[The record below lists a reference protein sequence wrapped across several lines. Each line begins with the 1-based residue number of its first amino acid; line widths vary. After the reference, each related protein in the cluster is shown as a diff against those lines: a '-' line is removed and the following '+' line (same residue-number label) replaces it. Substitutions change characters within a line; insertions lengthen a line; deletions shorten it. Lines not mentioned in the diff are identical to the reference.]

1 MSKQKRGLG
10 KGLEALFDASSIEIS
25 GVVLRTIPLSQ
36 LEPDP
41 DQPRRHFDEAQL
53 EALAESIRQHGL
65 LQPLVVT
72 EQGGAYRIVAG
83 ERRWRAARI
92 AGLTELPV
100 QVVALSPGQKLE
112 VALVENLQREDLNP
126 MEQAGG
132 YRRLIE
138 EFSLTQEEVG
148 RRVGKSR
155 PAVANAL
162 RLLQLP
168 PSIQQRVTDGRLS
181 EGHART
187 LIGLPEPQA
196 LQLAGEVAE
205 KGLSVRQLERMVKA
219 AQEGPQERIPL
230 PAPRAMHAEQL
241 AGVLSTRLG
250 RKVKLSAGPKKGHLE
265 IEFYDNEDL
274 DTLLQQLGLSVEL

>member
-148 RRVGKSR
+148 R
-155 PAVANAL
+155 AY
-162 RLLQLP
+162 
-168 PSIQQRVTDGRLS
+168 
-181 EGHART
+181 E
-187 LIGLPEPQA
+187 
-196 LQLAGEVAE
+196 
-205 KGLSVRQLERMVKA
+205 LETGMVIA
-219 AQEGPQERIPL
+219 SHFENEIR
-230 PAPRAMHAEQL
+230 RA
-241 AGVLSTRLG
+241 
-250 RKVKLSAGPKKGHLE
+250 
-265 IEFYDNEDL
+265 
-274 DTLLQQLGLSVEL
+274 